1 MPKTSDEPSEEVL
14 LEFPED
20 HIAVVRINR
29 PKAYNALN
37 LNVRTLIA
45 EKFAELKSR
54 PDIRAVILTGDQKA
68 FAAGADLKEMSTLSA
83 VDYYKLHVERL
94 YNAFADYPRPVIA
107 AVNGFA
113 LGGGMELA
121 MISDI
126 ILAGQSAKF
135 GQPEVKVGVMP
146 GAGGSQR
153 LVRAVGKYNAMR
165 LCLTGMMIGAE
176 EAKAMGLVCEVL
188 DDDQVMDR
196 ALEMARELATLPPL
210 GLEHIKY
217 AILHGPD
224 MSLESALGLERK
236 SMQLLMSSTDRAEA
250 TAAFL
255 EKRKG
260 TFTGE

>member
-1 MPKTSDEPSEEVL
+1 MSEQDVI
-14 LEFPED
+14 LEFPEA

-37 LNVRTLIA
+37 LNARTLIA
-45 EKFAELKSR
+45 EKFNDLKTR
-54 PDIRAVILTGDQKA
+54 EDIRAVIITGNEKA
-68 FAAGADLKEMSTLSA
+68 FAAGADLKEMSALSA
-83 VDYYKLHVERL
+83 IDYYKAHIERL

-126 ILAGQSAKF
+126 IIAGKGAKF

-146 GAGGSQR
+146 GAGGTQR

-165 LCLTGMMIGAE
+165 LCLTGMMISAD
-176 EAKAMGLVCEVL
+176 EAKDMGLVCEVL
-188 DDDQVMDR
+188 EDDKVMAR
-196 ALEMARELATLPPL
+196 AMEMARELAALPPL

-236 SMQLLMSSTDRAEA
+236 SMQVLLSSDDRTEA

-255 EKRKG
+255 EKRGATYKG
-260 TFTGE
+260 E

>member
-1 MPKTSDEPSEEVL
+1 MSNLSDEVL

-37 LNVRTLIA
+37 LNVRSLIA
-45 EKFAELKSR
+45 DKFNELKAR
-54 PDIRAVILTGDQKA
+54 EDIRAVIITGNEKA
-68 FAAGADLKEMSTLSA
+68 FAAGADLKEMSVLSA
-83 VDYYKLHVERL
+83 VDYYKAHVERL

-126 ILAGQSAKF
+126 ILAGTKAKF

-165 LCLTGMMIGAE
+165 MCLTGMMVGAE
-176 EAKAMGLVCEVL
+176 EAKDMGLVCEVL
-188 DDDQVMDR
+188 EDDKVMDR
-196 ALEMARELATLPPL
+196 AMEMARELSALPPL

-236 SMQLLMSSTDRAEA
+236 SMQVLLSSEDRAEA

-255 EKRKG
+255 EKRSATYEGK
-260 TFTGE
+260 

>member
-1 MPKTSDEPSEEVL
+1 MSEEEVL

-29 PKAYNALN
+29 PEAYNALN
-37 LNVRTLIA
+37 LNVRSLIA
-45 EKFAELKSR
+45 DKFNELKAR
-54 PDIRAVILTGDQKA
+54 EDIRAVILTGSEKA
-68 FAAGADLKEMSTLSA
+68 FAAGADLKEMSVLSA
-83 VDYYKLHVERL
+83 VEYYKVHVERL

-126 ILAGQSAKF
+126 ILAGKKAKF

-165 LCLTGMMIGAE
+165 LCLTGMMIGAD
-176 EAKAMGLVCEVL
+176 EAKDMGLVCEVL
-188 DDDQVMDR
+188 DDDKVMDR
-196 ALEMARELATLPPL
+196 AMEMARELSALPPL

-217 AILHGPD
+217 AILQGPD

-236 SMQLLMSSTDRAEA
+236 SMQVLLSSKDRAEA

-255 EKRKG
+255 EKRSGSYKG
-260 TFTGE
+260 E

>member
-1 MPKTSDEPSEEVL
+1 MSDLSQEVVV
-14 LEFPED
+14 EFPED

-37 LNVRTLIA
+37 LNVRSLIA
-45 EKFAELKSR
+45 EKFNELKAR
-54 PDIRAVILTGDQKA
+54 EDIRAVILTGNDKA
-68 FAAGADLKEMSTLSA
+68 FAAGADLKEMSVLSA
-83 VDYYKLHVERL
+83 VDYYKAHVERL

-126 ILAGQSAKF
+126 ILAGKNAKF

-165 LCLTGMMIGAE
+165 MCLTGMMVGAE

-188 DDDQVMDR
+188 DDDKVMER
-196 ALEMARELATLPPL
+196 ALEMARELSALPPL

-236 SMQLLMSSTDRAEA
+236 SMQVLLSSKDRTEA

-255 EKRKG
+255 EKRSA
-260 TFTGE
+260 TYTGE

>member
-1 MPKTSDEPSEEVL
+1 MPEEDVC
-14 LEFPED
+14 LEFPEE
-20 HIAVVRINR
+20 HIAIVRLNR

-37 LNVRTLIA
+37 LNVRSLIA
-45 EKFAELKSR
+45 EKFTELKNR
-54 PDIRAVILTGDQKA
+54 EDIRAVILTGDDKA
-68 FAAGADLKEMSTLSA
+68 FAAGADLKEMSGLSA
-83 VDYYKLHVERL
+83 VDYYKAHIERL

-121 MISDI
+121 MIADI
-126 ILAGQSAKF
+126 IIAGKEAKF

-165 LCLTGMMIGAE
+165 LCLTGMMISAD
-176 EAKAMGLVCEVL
+176 EAKDMGLVCEVL
-188 DDDQVMDR
+188 AEGKVMAR
-196 ALEMARELATLPPL
+196 ALEMARDLAALPPL

-236 SMQLLMSSTDRAEA
+236 SMQVLLSSKDRAEA

-255 EKRKG
+255 EKRSG
-260 TFTGE
+260 SYSGE

>member
-1 MPKTSDEPSEEVL
+1 MSEEVL

-20 HIAVVRINR
+20 HIAVVRLNR
-29 PKAYNALN
+29 PGAYNALN
-37 LNVRTLIA
+37 LNVRRLIA
-45 EKFAELKSR
+45 EKFDLLKGR
-54 PDIRAVILTGDQKA
+54 EDIRAVIITGNEKA
-68 FAAGADLKEMSTLSA
+68 FAAGADLKEMSALSA
-83 VDYYKLHVERL
+83 VDYYKTHVERL

-126 ILAGQSAKF
+126 ILAGKGAQF
-135 GQPEVKVGVMP
+135 GQPEVRVGVMP
-146 GAGGSQR
+146 AAGGSQR

-165 LCLTGMMIGAE
+165 LCLTGMMITAD
-176 EAKAMGLVCEVL
+176 EAKDMGLVCEVL
-188 DDDQVMDR
+188 EDDRVMER
-196 ALEMARELATLPPL
+196 AVGMARELAALPPL

-217 AILHGPD
+217 AIIHGPD

-236 SMQLLMSSTDRAEA
+236 SMQVLLSSRDRAEA

-260 TFTGE
+260 SYSGE

>member
-1 MPKTSDEPSEEVL
+1 MPEHAMSEEVL
-14 LEFPED
+14 VEFPED

-29 PKAYNALN
+29 PRAYNALN
-37 LNVRTLIA
+37 LNVRRLIA
-45 EKFAELKSR
+45 EKFTELKAR
-54 PDIRAVILTGDQKA
+54 EDIRAVILTGDDKA
-68 FAAGADLKEMSTLSA
+68 FAAGADLKEMSAMSA
-83 VDYYKLHVERL
+83 VDYYKAHVERL

-126 ILAGQSAKF
+126 IIAGKSAKF

-165 LCLTGMMIGAE
+165 LCLTGMMIGAD
-176 EAKAMGLVCEVL
+176 EARDMGLVCEVL
-188 DDDQVMDR
+188 DDGAVMDR
-196 ALEMARELATLPPL
+196 ARALASELAALPPL

-236 SMQLLMSSTDRAEA
+236 SMQLLLSSKDRAAA
-250 TAAFL
+250 TTAFL
-255 EKRKG
+255 EKTDALYR
-260 TFTGE
+260 GE

>member
-107 AVNGFA
+107 AVADNRPK
-113 LGGGMELA
+113 E
-121 MISDI
+121 
-126 ILAGQSAKF
+126 
-135 GQPEVKVGVMP
+135 
-146 GAGGSQR
+146 
-153 LVRAVGKYNAMR
+153 
-165 LCLTGMMIGAE
+165 
-176 EAKAMGLVCEVL
+176 
-188 DDDQVMDR
+188 
-196 ALEMARELATLPPL
+196 
-210 GLEHIKY
+210 
-217 AILHGPD
+217 
-224 MSLESALGLERK
+224 
-236 SMQLLMSSTDRAEA
+236 
-250 TAAFL
+250 
-255 EKRKG
+255 
-260 TFTGE
+260 

>member
-1 MPKTSDEPSEEVL
+1 MPEEIL

-20 HIAVVRINR
+20 HIAVVRLNR

-37 LNVRTLIA
+37 LNCRTLIA
-45 EKFAELKSR
+45 EKFNQLKAR
-54 PDIRAVILTGDQKA
+54 EDIRAVIITGNEKS
-68 FAAGADLKEMSTLSA
+68 FAAGADLKEMSGLSA
-83 VDYYKLHVERL
+83 VDYYKSHVERL

-126 ILAGQSAKF
+126 ILAGKSAKF

-165 LCLTGMMIGAE
+165 LCLTGMMIGAD
-176 EAKAMGLVCEVL
+176 EAKGMGWSVRCLTMTRSWTGPWRWQGSWPLCRRSGWSILNMPSCMVL
-188 DDDQVMDR
+188 ICRSKVR
-196 ALEMARELATLPPL
+196 WGWSGKACRSCCPAR
-210 GLEHIKY
+210 I
-217 AILHGPD
+217 GPRPWRPFWKN
-224 MSLESALGLERK
+224 AK
-236 SMQLLMSSTDRAEA
+236 API
-250 TAAFL
+250 TANDF
-255 EKRKG
+255 
-260 TFTGE
+260 

>member
-1 MPKTSDEPSEEVL
+1 MPDKEVL

-29 PKAYNALN
+29 PHAYNALN
-37 LNVRTLIA
+37 LNVRSLIA
-45 EKFAELKSR
+45 ENFNELKTR
-54 PDIRAVILTGDQKA
+54 EDIRAVILTGNDKA

-83 VDYYKLHVERL
+83 VDYYKIHVERL

-121 MISDI
+121 LISDI
-126 ILAGQSAKF
+126 ILAGKGAKF

-146 GAGGSQR
+146 GAGGTQR

-165 LCLTGMMIGAE
+165 LCLTGMMISAD
-176 EAKAMGLVCEVL
+176 EAKDMGLVCEVL
-188 DDDQVMDR
+188 EEDEVMGR
-196 ALEMARELATLPPL
+196 AMEMARDLAALPPL

-217 AILHGPD
+217 VLLHGPD

-236 SMQLLMSSTDRAEA
+236 SMQVLLSSEDRAEA

-260 TFTGE
+260 TYRGA